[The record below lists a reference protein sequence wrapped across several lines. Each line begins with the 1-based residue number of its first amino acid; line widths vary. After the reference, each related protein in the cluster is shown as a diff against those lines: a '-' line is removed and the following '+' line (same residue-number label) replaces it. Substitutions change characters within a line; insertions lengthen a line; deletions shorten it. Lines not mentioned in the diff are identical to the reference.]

1 MKMEGAD
8 ARAEENLFCLA
19 VLVAAL
25 PVTSGQDR
33 FWGQEY
39 ASTTGRVWH
48 YSMSKTNKKKHLL
61 NWVILAKDIEVCVK
75 LLSEVYS

>member
-1 MKMEGAD
+1 MEGAD

-25 PVTSGQDR
+25 PVPSGQDR
-33 FWGQEY
+33 FWEQEY

-48 YSMSKTNKKKHLL
+48 YSMSKTNKKKKHLL
-61 NWVILAKDIEVCVK
+61 NWVTLAKDIEVCVK

>member
-8 ARAEENLFCLA
+8 ARADENLFCLA

-25 PVTSGQDR
+25 PVPSGQDR
-33 FWGQEY
+33 FWEQEY

-48 YSMSKTNKKKHLL
+48 YSMSKTNKKKTPFELGNISKGHRSLCK
-61 NWVILAKDIEVCVK
+61 AAQ
-75 LLSEVYS
+75 